1 MFPKIRE
8 YTKSF
13 DENKYK
19 INKEIKIWDVKDK
32 IINRINKKFDG
43 KSVYN

>member
-8 YTKSF
+8 YTKSI
-13 DENKYK
+13 DEKKYK

-32 IINRINKKFDG
+32 IINRINKKFDS
-43 KSVYN
+43 KSV

>member
-13 DENKYK
+13 DEKKYK

-32 IINRINKKFDG
+32 IINRINKKI
-43 KSVYN
+43 